1 MVLVNFKKRKMIDNE
16 EFEEEEI
23 EVKIVI
29 VVEELNENIRKEV
42 VEVFKSFGRSYCKEQ
57 EKVLKL
63 QLVYIYYWLGLQ
75 EIIFLS
81 KYNIFYVQ

>member
-1 MVLVNFKKRKMIDNE
+1 MIDNE

-29 VVEELNENIRKEV
+29 FVEELNENIRKEV
-42 VEVFKSFGRSYCKEQ
+42 VEVFKSIERSYCKEQ

>member
-1 MVLVNFKKRKMIDNE
+1 MIDNE

-29 VVEELNENIRKEV
+29 FVEELNENIRKEV
-42 VEVFKSFGRSYCKEQ
+42 VEVFKCIERSYCKEQ

-81 KYNIFYVQ
+81 KYNIGEMFIVKLR